1 VEPPL
6 GAGVARRQAEGAGF
20 GANVTRR
27 GGPFASGSPPGLAC
41 RAMQGEMSGVGSGVS
56 PGSRSPIGQLRR
68 LLGLGFGLAV
78 IIGSTIGVGILR
90 TPGLVAGHL
99 PSGAAILVLW
109 LVGGLYT
116 LLGSVCLAELG
127 TMVPQAGGYY
137 AYARRGFGDWVG
149 FGVGWTDW
157 LTYCTVL
164 AYASIGLAEF
174 MRVLVPALGGWVRPI
189 AIVTLLAMVAL
200 QWAGLRV
207 SAWFQEWTTA
217 VKFLAFLA
225 LIVAALTMAPAGAPG
240 LRGLGGAG
248 GLTFAGV
255 ILALQAIVIAYG
267 GWQSALYFTEED
279 RDPSRHLPRAMI
291 GGVASVIVVYLLV
304 NLALLAVL
312 PIPDLARS
320 TLPGAD
326 AAAVIAGDRGKQVIT
341 ILSVLSLLPLLN
353 AILMIGTRILFA
365 MGRDGLVSRRTAS
378 VNAGGTPDVATVV
391 TTVVALLL
399 IASGT
404 FQTLIALASVFLAV
418 NYCVCCLALVVLRRR
433 EPGAERPF
441 RAWGYP
447 WSAAIVVVGAV
458 VFLAGVLVNDT
469 QSAVKAAGLL
479 AVGLIGRAV
488 VVGRSGKG
496 NPAV

>member
-1 VEPPL
+1 L
-6 GAGVARRQAEGAGF
+6 SAS
-20 GANVTRR
+20 TRT
-27 GGPFASGSPPGLAC
+27 PA
-41 RAMQGEMSGVGSGVS
+41 
-56 PGSRSPIGQLRR
+56 GQLRR

-99 PSGAAILVLW
+99 HSGSAILLAW

-127 TMVPQAGGYY
+127 TMVPRAGGYY
-137 AYARRGFGDWVG
+137 VYARRGFGDGVG
-149 FGVGWTDW
+149 FAVGWTDW

-164 AYASIGLAEF
+164 AYVSIGLAEF
-174 MRVLVPALGGWVRPI
+174 SGVLVPALAGWVRPV

-200 QWAGLRV
+200 QWAGLKV
-207 SAWFQEWTTA
+207 SARFQEWTTA
-217 VKFLAFLA
+217 VKFLAFVA
-225 LIVAALTMAPAGAPG
+225 LIVAAFTMGPVGA
-240 LRGLGGAG
+240 RGLQTPGDTL
-248 GLTFAGV
+248 GLTFTGA
-255 ILALQAIVIAYG
+255 ILALQAVVIAYG

-279 RDPSRHLPRAMI
+279 RDPARNLPRAMI
-291 GGVASVIVVYLLV
+291 GGVLSVIAVYLLV

-312 PIPDLARS
+312 PIPDLAKS

-326 AAAVIAGDRGKQVIT
+326 AAAIIAGDRGKQLIT
-341 ILSVLSLLPLLN
+341 VLSVLSLLPLLN

-365 MGRDGLVSRRTAS
+365 MGRDGLVSPRTAS
-378 VNAGGTPDVATVV
+378 VNAGGTPGVATAI
-391 TTVVALLL
+391 TTGVAVLL

-418 NYCVCCLALVVLRRR
+418 NYCVSCLALVVLRRR
-433 EPGAERPF
+433 EPGAARPF

-458 VFLAGVLVNDT
+458 VFLAGMLVSDT
-469 QSAVKAAGLL
+469 ASAVKAMGLL

-488 VVGRSGKG
+488 LKGKVTA
-496 NPAV
+496 PAERPT

>member
-1 VEPPL
+1 M
-6 GAGVARRQAEGAGF
+6 REGA
-20 GANVTRR
+20 R
-27 GGPFASGSPPGLAC
+27 SH
-41 RAMQGEMSGVGSGVS
+41 VGH
-56 PGSRSPIGQLRR
+56 LRR

-78 IIGSTIGVGILR
+78 IVGSTIGVGILR

-99 PSGAAILVLW
+99 LSSPAILVAW
-109 LVGGLYT
+109 VVGGLYT
-116 LLGSVCLAELG
+116 LLGSVCMAELG
-127 TMVPQAGGYY
+127 TMMPQAGGYY
-137 AYARRGFGDWVG
+137 VYARRGFGNWVG
-149 FGVGWTDW
+149 FAVGWTDW

-174 MRVLVPALGGWVRPI
+174 SGVLLPALAGWVRPI
-189 AIVTLLAMVAL
+189 AVVTLLAMVAL
-200 QWAGLRV
+200 QWAGLKV
-207 SAWFQEWTTA
+207 SARFQEWTTA

-225 LIVAALTMAPAGAPG
+225 LVVAAFTMGPMSPHGARGLQAPGDAPG
-240 LRGLGGAG
+240 L
-248 GLTFAGV
+248 TFTGI
-255 ILALQAIVIAYG
+255 ILALQAVVIAYG

-279 RDPSRHLPRAMI
+279 RDPARNLPRAMI
-291 GGVASVIVVYLLV
+291 GGVFSVIAVYLLV

-312 PIPDLARS
+312 PIPDIAKS

-326 AAAVIAGDRGKQVIT
+326 VAAIIAGDRGKQILTV
-341 ILSVLSLLPLLN
+341 LSVLSLLPLLN

-365 MGRDGLVSRRTAS
+365 MGRDKLLPRRAAS

-391 TTVVALLL
+391 TTGVAVLL

-404 FQTLIALASVFLAV
+404 FQNLIALASVFLAA

-433 EPGAERPF
+433 EPGVARPF

-469 QSAVKAAGLL
+469 ASAVKAIGLL
-479 AVGLIGRAV
+479 TVGLVGRAV
-488 VVGRSGKG
+488 LADRSGKSPG
-496 NPAV
+496 